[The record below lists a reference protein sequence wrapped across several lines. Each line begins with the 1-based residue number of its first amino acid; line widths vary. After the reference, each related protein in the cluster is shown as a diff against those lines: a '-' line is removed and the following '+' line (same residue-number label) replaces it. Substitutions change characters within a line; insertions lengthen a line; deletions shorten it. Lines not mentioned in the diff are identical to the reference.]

1 MTVMFVSEFR
11 LSPGGVFIP
20 FVRDGG
26 ELVQVAMAPMA
37 GAQEA
42 FLMAP
47 EREVGICGNR
57 GSAMGWRKWPR
68 KKPGKHRENFADT

>member
-1 MTVMFVSEFR
+1 MFVSEFR
-11 LSPGGVFIP
+11 LSPGGVYIP

-47 EREVGICGNR
+47 EHIRASGHNGCIATGQA
-57 GSAMGWRKWPR
+57 STRKQIL
-68 KKPGKHRENFADT
+68 